1 MHTSNLLPPQFSL
14 IIDFYCRPLPVQIS
28 WKSPSLHEV
37 RAEEH
42 EPALML
48 RQDAISVFGGGKLGK
63 TLDTDFDCALL
74 PVDNTCRQWL
84 REPSFALALGLV
96 WKYPALVIAVF
107 DCALPSQSEGFT
119 IQQQHQEQQ
128 LEIRTKHWS
137 TTVHEVPLYSRPT
150 CYLAL
155 ISNLILSQ
163 VLHFTCILS
172 SIHTHASPPNSAP
185 VEVGILQTLGPAK
198 GYI

>member
-1 MHTSNLLPPQFSL
+1 M
-14 IIDFYCRPLPVQIS
+14 R
-28 WKSPSLHEV
+28 
-37 RAEEH
+37 
-42 EPALML
+42 
-48 RQDAISVFGGGKLGK
+48 GGKLGK

-96 WKYPALVIAVF
+96 WKYPALVVPVF
-107 DCALPSQSEGFT
+107 DCASPSQSEGLHNPT
-119 IQQQHQEQQ
+119 TTPGATTRNSKKTMIDNNA
-128 LEIRTKHWS
+128 WS
-137 TTVHEVPLYSRPT
+137 ACIFSS
-150 CYLAL
+150 YLL
-155 ISNLILSQ
+155 SSLDSQSILSQ